1 MERITSTS
9 NPKIKKLLSLRKR
22 SVRYEEQL
30 FLVEGLHLTEEAHKN
45 NLLDLVLST
54 DESLLN
60 KFNNTKQILVNDL
73 VINKLST
80 TSTPQNIMGV
90 VKMKKPE
97 LSTSNIYIVLDDVN
111 DPGNFGTI
119 IRTSLALGVKDIIV
133 SLNTVDEYNEKTLRA
148 TQGAI
153 FQANIIRMDLKDAYQ
168 KLKEQN
174 ITIITTSLD
183 AKKELKDLSKL
194 EKFAVVLGNEARGI
208 SDISKSFS
216 NESIIIPLK
225 NNIESL
231 NVAVA
236 FGIVLYNLTH

>member
-30 FLVEGLHLTEEAHKN
+30 FLVEGLHLTEEAYKN
-45 NLLDLVLST
+45 NQLDLVLST

-80 TSTPQNIMGV
+80 TSTPQNIIGV

-119 IRTSLALGVKDIIV
+119 IRTSLAFGVKDIIV

-174 ITIITTSLD
+174 ITIITTSLN
-183 AKKELKDLSKL
+183 AKKELKDLSKI